1 MNFLLDTHIF
11 LWYITG
17 SNLLKSEHREIIED
31 MENKI
36 FVSTASLWEMIIKA
50 KIGKLPLPSPY
61 FEYIETQIENHNFNL
76 NSIEGVIL
84 KHLELLPDIHKDPF
98 DRILI
103 CQSIESKYK
112 LITDDENILQ
122 YSKYN
127 DSFLV

>member
-1 MNFLLDTHIF
+1 MIFKFQILFSMN
-11 LWYITG
+11 YQ
-17 SNLLKSEHREIIED
+17 
-31 MENKI
+31 
-36 FVSTASLWEMIIKA
+36 MIIKA

-122 YSKYN
+122 YSNYN
-127 DSFLV
+127 DSFLA

>member
-61 FEYIETQIENHNFNL
+61 FEYIETQIENHNFKL

-98 DRILI
+98 
-103 CQSIESKYK
+103 
-112 LITDDENILQ
+112 
-122 YSKYN
+122 
-127 DSFLV
+127 